1 MESEKQNEKKTS
13 QNDLSIPLAIV
24 FSGMIV
30 AGAIIFTDK
39 SGANPGTQV
48 AQGNEAGA
56 VVQNFS
62 FPESVLAVKSDD
74 LVAGN
79 KNADVVIIEY
89 SDAECPFCQRF
100 HGTMNTVMS
109 TYGNSVAWVY
119 RHFPLD
125 SIHPNAR
132 KAGEA
137 LECANEMG
145 GSSAFK
151 TLADA
156 VFSANAPML
165 TPENLIALATSS
177 GLDRGA
183 FSACLSSGKYANKVE
198 RDLQEGASIGV
209 EGTPFSIAWNKK
221 TGKQEV
227 INGAQPVMV
236 VSAMLDRLGATK

>member
-1 MESEKQNEKKTS
+1 MEPEKQTDKKAS
-13 QNDLSIPLAIV
+13 PNDLSIPLAIV

-39 SGANPGTQV
+39 SASNIV
-48 AQGNEAGA
+48 APTPQGNGAGE

-62 FPESVLAVKSDD
+62 FPESVLAIKTDD
-74 LVAGN
+74 LITGN

-100 HGTMNTVMS
+100 HTTMNTVMGS
-109 TYGNSVAWVY
+109 YGGSVAWVY

-145 GSSAFK
+145 GSPAFK

-156 VFSANAPML
+156 LFSANAPVL
-165 TPENLIALATSS
+165 SSENMIALAASS

-183 FSACLSSGKYANKVE
+183 FSTCLSSGKYANKVE
-198 RDLQEGASIGV
+198 RDLQEGVSIGV

-227 INGAQPVMV
+227 INGAQSVMV
-236 VSAMLDRLGATK
+236 VSAILDRLGAKK

>member
-1 MESEKQNEKKTS
+1 MEPEKQNDKKTS

-39 SGANPGTQV
+39 SGTTSVSQAP
-48 AQGNEAGA
+48 QGNEAGE

-62 FPESVLAVKSDD
+62 FPESVLAVKPDD
-74 LVAGN
+74 LVTGK
-79 KNADVVIIEY
+79 KNAEVVIIEY

-100 HGTMNTVMS
+100 HTAMNTVMAS
-109 TYGNSVAWVY
+109 YGDSVTWVY

-145 GSSAFK
+145 GSPAFK

-156 VFSANAPML
+156 LFSANAPVL
-165 TPENLIALATSS
+165 SPENLITLAASS

-183 FSACLSSGKYANKVE
+183 FSTCLSSGKYANKVE
-198 RDLQEGASIGV
+198 RDLQEGVSIGV
-209 EGTPFSIAWNKK
+209 EGTPFSIAWNTK

-227 INGAQPVMV
+227 INGAQSAMV
-236 VSAMLDRLGATK
+236 VSAILDRLGATK